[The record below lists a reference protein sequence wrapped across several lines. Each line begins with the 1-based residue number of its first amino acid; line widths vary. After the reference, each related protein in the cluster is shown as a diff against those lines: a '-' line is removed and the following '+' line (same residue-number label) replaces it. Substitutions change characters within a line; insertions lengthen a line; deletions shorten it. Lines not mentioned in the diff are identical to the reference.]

1 MTEVDKYEPGS
12 FSWVDLQTTDAESGK
27 RFYTELFGWELEDMP
42 AGDMGVYT
50 MFRLRGRDVAALSG
64 MGPQFEGIPPHW
76 NSYVTVD
83 DVDACAKSAAD
94 LGGNVMMEPAD
105 VMDSGRMAA
114 VQDPSGGVVMLW
126 EPRNHIGAGIR
137 DEPGSLTW
145 IELLTRD
152 IEAAKRFYTKL
163 FGWGTESMD
172 MGDMDTGD
180 PYTVFTRGDQTAGGL
195 FRLGEDMRDVP
206 PNWSVCF
213 AIDDI
218 DPTVSRAEELGGR
231 IIVPPMDIPKVGRY
245 ATLADPQ
252 GAVFSLLQPPEQP

>member
-12 FSWVDLQTTDAESGK
+12 FSWVDLQTTDAELGK
-27 RFYTELFGWELEDMP
+27 RFYTELFGWDHEDMP

-50 MFRLRGRDVAALSG
+50 MFRLRGRYVAALSE
-64 MGPQFEGIPPHW
+64 MGPQFKGMPPRW
-76 NSYVTVD
+76 DSYVTVD
-83 DVDACAKSAAD
+83 DVDARAKSAAD

-145 IELLTRD
+145 SELLTHD
-152 IEAAKRFYTKL
+152 TEAAKRFYTEL
-163 FGWGTESMD
+163 FGWATEEMD
-172 MGDMDTGD
+172 MGEMDTGD
-180 PYTVFTRGDQTAGGL
+180 PYTLFTRGDLFAGGL
-195 FRLGEDMRDVP
+195 FRMGEDMRDVP
-206 PNWSVCF
+206 PHWSVCF

-218 DPTVSRAEELGGR
+218 DAAVSRAEELGGR
-231 IIVPPMDIPKVGRY
+231 IDVPPMDVPTVGRY
-245 ATLADPQ
+245 ALLADPE
-252 GAVFSLLQPPEQP
+252 GAVFALLQPPDL